1 MRERKSGRFQWRNRG
16 GKVWR
21 GRRSPRWG
29 YIKWF
34 TSYFHHHYCNRC
46 TMRINGFFWPS
57 QLIPSYRFSHILRP
71 HRCRIHRTICHHA
84 RRPALRVVGASA
96 PAHVESR
103 RGAKKQST
111 VKLKDIPL
119 PQGALKLES
128 YNDGTDEDAP
138 RYPTVVQGHRNN
150 MQKFRNCVV
159 LTRIGGFYE
168 VRHCVLLACLCCA
181 GS

>member
-1 MRERKSGRFQWRNRG
+1 MAEPRREGLARQAVTATGVYKS
-16 GKVWR
+16 VD
-21 GRRSPRWG
+21 
-29 YIKWF
+29 
-34 TSYFHHHYCNRC
+34 FHHHHCCNHR
-46 TMRINGFFWPS
+46 TMRINGFFWLS
-57 QLIPSYRFSHILRP
+57 QLIPSCRSSHILRP
-71 HRCRIHRTICHHA
+71 HRCRVHRTICHHA

-168 VRHCVLLACLCCA
+168 VRHCIILFNVCVA

>member
-1 MRERKSGRFQWRNRG
+1 MAEPRREGLARLRPG
-16 GKVWR
+16 GHR
-21 GRRSPRWG
+21 DG
-29 YIKWF
+29 YIN
-34 TSYFHHHYCNRC
+34 FHHHCCNHR
-46 TMRINGFFWPS
+46 TMRINGFFWLS
-57 QLIPSYRFSHILRP
+57 QLIPSCRSSHILRP
-71 HRCRIHRTICHHA
+71 HRCRVHRTICHHA